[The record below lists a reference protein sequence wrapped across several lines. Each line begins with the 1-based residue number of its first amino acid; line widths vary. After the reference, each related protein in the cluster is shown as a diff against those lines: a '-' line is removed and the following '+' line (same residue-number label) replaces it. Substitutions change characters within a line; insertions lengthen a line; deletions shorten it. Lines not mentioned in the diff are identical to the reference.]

1 MPGGGGVVQRT
12 TLHRGDQGTTSW
24 HRQLY
29 YNHLLCC
36 LVVDA
41 ASKLPPGVM
50 DGRLIDLGGFDQCLS
65 VEAPGGLFRGQH
77 CIVETK
83 GLLPDMDSF
92 NPEVCSAGDSFNIH
106 RLLLKDTTNCLPK
119 LRFKA
124 FGSLYWKRTANKRGS
139 QFLKIDTNRNKLNI
153 NKNIIK
159 YKNKCFVCCKQE

>member
-1 MPGGGGVVQRT
+1 MEALEGGLVQRT
-12 TLHRGDQGTTSW
+12 ALHLGDQGTTSR

-83 GLLPDMDSF
+83 GLLPDMDGF
-92 NPEVCSAGDSFNIH
+92 NPEVCSAGDSFNLH
-106 RLLLKDTTNCLPK
+106 RLLLKDTTNCRPK

-124 FGSLYWKRTANKRGS
+124 FGSLY
-139 QFLKIDTNRNKLNI
+139 
-153 NKNIIK
+153 
-159 YKNKCFVCCKQE
+159 